1 MCACFP
7 VQSPRCVVVNERR
20 ACANVQRHF
29 LLCTLIQKKR
39 YVELPRC
46 CCTGV
51 LCTRESDF
59 YCCESLHSTLLRIL
73 GFFILAF
80 VSVAIWLY
88 HRTIFALFG
97 SVFGAGLHV
106 PTLEAAARSAAETG
120 SRRRPAGRGVLG
132 WLWRLHY
139 DWLDWN
145 GLDKGAKLG

>member
-1 MCACFP
+1 MRLLPSAEPALCC
-7 VQSPRCVVVNERR
+7 CERKEQQALTFKGISCYSR
-20 ACANVQRHF
+20 
-29 LLCTLIQKKR
+29 LSKTR
-39 YVELPRC
+39 YEELPRC

-80 VSVAIWLY
+80 ASVAIWLY